1 MKFFVIKY
9 FRFQFTFYEKAA
21 PPPSLEKPP
30 PVFSSN
36 PLSKLRSCQ
45 ATSLFKNFVGESP
58 PPPTPA
64 RGLGGGGVHTI
75 ASTTQFVI
83 KSTPKYVRKIAC
95 HIPAKRYLFKVVFCQ
110 VSIKINSAKFLFLNK
125 LFINFDF
132 PIVNVSLFC
141 QHCFAYGPCY
151 KYYVIPVLNNYL
163 VF

>member
-1 MKFFVIKY
+1 MSLNILDFSLLFMKKLH
-9 FRFQFTFYEKAA
+9 
-21 PPPSLEKPP
+21 PPSLEKPP
-30 PVFSSN
+30 PVFSSK

-58 PPPTPA
+58 PSPHPSK
-64 RGLGGGGVHTI
+64 GSGEGVHTI

-141 QHCFAYGPCY
+141 
-151 KYYVIPVLNNYL
+151 
-163 VF
+163 

>member
-21 PPPSLEKPP
+21 TPVPGKTTPSLFQQPPLKIEILPSHLPFQKFCRRVTPLPPPQQG
-30 PVFSSN
+30 VW
-36 PLSKLRSCQ
+36 
-45 ATSLFKNFVGESP
+45 
-58 PPPTPA
+58 
-64 RGLGGGGVHTI
+64 GGVHTI
-75 ASTTQFVI
+75 ASTTQFLI
-83 KSTPKYVRKIAC
+83 KSTPKYVRKIAY